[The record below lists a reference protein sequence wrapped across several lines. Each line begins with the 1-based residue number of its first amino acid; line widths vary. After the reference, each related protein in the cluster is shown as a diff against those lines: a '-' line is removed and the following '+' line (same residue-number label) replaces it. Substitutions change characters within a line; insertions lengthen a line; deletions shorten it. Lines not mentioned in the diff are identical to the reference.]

1 MVAVIMSIVISI
13 PSLLGTIYLLIWQ
26 TYVLR
31 IEVILSAIQITFIG
45 LEFVFA
51 IVSVITF
58 AR

>member
-31 IEVILSAIQITFIG
+31 IDVILSAIQITFIG